1 MANRL
6 KNRVFPEIEYTLHD
20 DIVTQLLAVTV
31 CPITQESSDNC
42 IIFNHQCYDKDAW
55 EKHVRTEQR
64 ENRSGVR
71 RGTRRAGDNNRL
83 KCPHTGENF
92 SVNEALRKVYE
103 TLDRRK
109 MKVLIENRVDLLARE
124 WQRFAPNSAS
134 VSANEFAAHLVSLGE
149 MSKDRRDLYND
160 YIANRRSVADVNPQ
174 TESPPNN
181 ATLDGS
187 LEVSES
193 VPNET
198 TNTSNEP
205 ASTSEPTNSNEDS
218 TLSGAS
224 NTSNINHP
232 PTQSATTTSN
242 DERPPSE
249 TSVSN
254 PSNLVSIVTTSAT
267 TTNRSSHNSDTS
279 PTSNTAAVSGTIFEY
294 NEESSDTSS
303 STDVDC
309 SNNENNVAL
318 LPNPNEIVDIPD
330 EDSSES
336 AIVSATLVGNEML
349 VEGVVDDVLN
359 ETNSHVESVDGS
371 VESNVEGTANDNVGT
386 NRNTENEMTEVQ
398 NAMRNHTRTWT
409 KDEILGVD
417 RESWSWPPNFLRT
430 RAGQAICLAM
440 LTAART
446 EGFSVTL
453 DYPYRTDWFNKM
465 FEVWYQPMG
474 ILGRYKI
481 VKPKDL
487 RLKFKKCENEARKL
501 YDARQH
507 QADPSGNLDETDV
520 PLFFAGF
527 RNYFD
532 HSEAPASERAR
543 IRVQQQRNVVVNRS
557 LIGQQAGLNTTDND
571 TPVLNATTRP
581 TNRTRGY
588 SEMAADVVVRES
600 SPRRRLAPNDG
611 RGAVSVGGSSSS
623 TRTRRYNVDY
633 GMASSLS
640 LPPSTAGTS
649 GVDINGMENRFNAI
663 ASSINQLGM
672 SHMSRHTT
680 VIYDDIIKA
689 MQDKAIAERNGCSE
703 ELLRIYQSK
712 IDDLFMEKEYANR
725 YMRQYYQSIIRDTNE
740 DEEAVEIDDQT
751 DNTASMQE

>member
-1 MANRL
+1 M
-6 KNRVFPEIEYTLHD
+6 
-20 DIVTQLLAVTV
+20 
-31 CPITQESSDNC
+31 
-42 IIFNHQCYDKDAW
+42 
-55 EKHVRTEQR
+55 
-64 ENRSGVR
+64 
-71 RGTRRAGDNNRL
+71 
-83 KCPHTGENF
+83 
-92 SVNEALRKVYE
+92 
-103 TLDRRK
+103 
-109 MKVLIENRVDLLARE
+109 
-124 WQRFAPNSAS
+124 
-134 VSANEFAAHLVSLGE
+134 
-149 MSKDRRDLYND
+149 
-160 YIANRRSVADVNPQ
+160 
-174 TESPPNN
+174 
-181 ATLDGS
+181 
-187 LEVSES
+187 
-193 VPNET
+193 
-198 TNTSNEP
+198 
-205 ASTSEPTNSNEDS
+205 
-218 TLSGAS
+218 
-224 NTSNINHP
+224 
-232 PTQSATTTSN
+232 
-242 DERPPSE
+242 
-249 TSVSN
+249 
-254 PSNLVSIVTTSAT
+254 
-267 TTNRSSHNSDTS
+267 
-279 PTSNTAAVSGTIFEY
+279 
-294 NEESSDTSS
+294 
-303 STDVDC
+303 
-309 SNNENNVAL
+309 
-318 LPNPNEIVDIPD
+318 
-330 EDSSES
+330 
-336 AIVSATLVGNEML
+336 
-349 VEGVVDDVLN
+349 
-359 ETNSHVESVDGS
+359 
-371 VESNVEGTANDNVGT
+371 
-386 NRNTENEMTEVQ
+386 
-398 NAMRNHTRTWT
+398 
-409 KDEILGVD
+409 
-417 RESWSWPPNFLRT
+417 
-430 RAGQAICLAM
+430 
-440 LTAART
+440 
-446 EGFSVTL
+446 
-453 DYPYRTDWFNKM
+453 
-465 FEVWYQPMG
+465 
-474 ILGRYKI
+474 
-481 VKPKDL
+481 
-487 RLKFKKCENEARKL
+487 KFKKCVNEARKL
-501 YDARQH
+501 YDARLH

-543 IRVQQQRNVVVNRS
+543 IRVQQQRNIVVNRS